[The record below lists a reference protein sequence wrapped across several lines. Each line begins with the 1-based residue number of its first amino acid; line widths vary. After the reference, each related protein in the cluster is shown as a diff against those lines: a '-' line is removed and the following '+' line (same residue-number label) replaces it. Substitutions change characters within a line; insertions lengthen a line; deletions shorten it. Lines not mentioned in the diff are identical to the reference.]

1 MLISISID
9 IRSEDLC
16 SCAGSGSR
24 SRSRSRS
31 DSWKEGRGGVI
42 AWSRGLSISSS
53 SSSAG
58 KNWRS
63 EEFVDPI
70 GLKPAFFPFA
80 GDGEA
85 NC

>member
-1 MLISISID
+1 MSISID

-16 SCAGSGSR
+16 SCIGSGSR

-31 DSWKEGRGGVI
+31 DSWKEGRGGVT
-42 AWSRGLSISSS
+42 AWSRGSS